1 VKEIPRQIGRYRIER
16 ELGRGAMGVVY
27 DAFDPD
33 LDRHV
38 ALKTIHL
45 DRISGEGLADCLRRE
60 AKSIARLD
68 HPNIVTLYDAG
79 EIGSVYYLVL
89 QLVDGETLSAR
100 MRRWRAIPVREAVG
114 HVLQLLSALDYAHN
128 RGLVHRDVKP
138 ANVMIGADGVVKL
151 MDFGIARLVGADLT
165 NSGMIMGTPDY
176 MSPEQILGEPA
187 DGRSDIF
194 SVGCTLYELIAG
206 RKPFAATDAVDV
218 MNRVVYGQP
227 APLEPELHRVFEELF
242 ARALAKA
249 PDQRFQTCSQFAASL
264 RKCLSEVEVP
274 RTLSL
279 TGLRLRTLKPVF
291 NSPIFLVPVL
301 AMALLQKGNQI
312 KAQPVRNPPKVMREA
327 VVPVLPASLVD
338 APATPAE
345 TTAPV
350 EQHMAHIEHH
360 IAMVPNR
367 GEARSAPPV
376 ILPPHLDRSLVDAT
390 SFIDAAATPAVKTPR
405 VEQPMTVAASPDE
418 ARFATPATFP
428 PSTPGSTL
436 ARHTDTCDSLIMAGD
451 EAFRE
456 GRYDVALA
464 KYAEASRLDPRSS
477 LAKKKLSVALTI
489 LGRGEESIDG
499 NRRTAGPVRSRR

>member
-1 VKEIPRQIGRYRIER
+1 
-16 ELGRGAMGVVY
+16 
-27 DAFDPD
+27 
-33 LDRHV
+33 
-38 ALKTIHL
+38 
-45 DRISGEGLADCLRRE
+45 
-60 AKSIARLD
+60 
-68 HPNIVTLYDAG
+68 
-79 EIGSVYYLVL
+79 VYYLVL

-114 HVLQLLSALDYAHN
+114 YVLQLLSALDYAHN

-138 ANVMIGADGVVKL
+138 ANVMIGSDGIVKL

-206 RKPFAATDAVDV
+206 RKPFAATDAVNV

-227 APLEPELHRVFEELF
+227 ASLEPDLHRVFEELF
-242 ARALAKA
+242 AKALAKA
-249 PDQRFQTCSQFAASL
+249 PDQRFQTCALFAADL
-264 RKCLSEVEVP
+264 RRCLAEVEVS

-301 AMALLQKGNQI
+301 VMAVLQKGNQI
-312 KAQPVRNPPKVMREA
+312 KAQLLPNPPVVVRAA
-327 VVPVLPASLVD
+327 VVPVLPASLAD

-345 TTAPV
+345 KIAPV
-350 EQHMAHIEHH
+350 EPHTAV
-360 IAMVPNR
+360 VPNR
-367 GEARSAPPV
+367 GVARWAPRV
-376 ILPPHLDRSLVDAT
+376 DRSLVDA
-390 SFIDAAATPAVKTPR
+390 AAPSAGKTPP
-405 VEQPMTVAASPDE
+405 VEQHVTVVPSRDE
-418 ARFATPATFP
+418 AQFAPPVPLPPGATG
-428 PSTPGSTL
+428 TAL
-436 ARHTDTCDSLIMAGD
+436 ARHADTCDSLIVSGD

-456 GRYDVALA
+456 GRYDEALEQ
-464 KYAEASRLDPRSS
+464 YAEASRLDPQRS

-489 LGRGEESIDG
+489 LGRGEEPIDRNG
-499 NRRTAGPVRSRR
+499 RPARPVRSRR